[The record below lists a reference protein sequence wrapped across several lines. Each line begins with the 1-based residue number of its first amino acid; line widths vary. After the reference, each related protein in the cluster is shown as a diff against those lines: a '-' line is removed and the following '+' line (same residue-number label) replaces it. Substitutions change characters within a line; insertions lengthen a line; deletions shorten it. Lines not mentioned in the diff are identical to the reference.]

1 MADQSFRALK
11 TALTQTPVL
20 AIPNFAKPFTIET
33 DASGGGVGAVLQQDG
48 HPVAFIS
55 RALGPKNLGL
65 STYEK
70 ECLAIL
76 FAIEQWRPYLQH
88 GEFIIKT
95 DHQSLTHLDDQR
107 LSTTWQQKALTK
119 LLGLQ
124 FKIQYRQGS
133 DNKVADALSRRPD
146 MNQDSVTMQLN
157 GLYVSSITPSW
168 LRQVTQG
175 YMQDSTAQKLIESLT
190 TGAKREHYTLT
201 QGVICFKGRIW
212 LGANKELH
220 QMVMS
225 ALHDS
230 AVGGHSGFPVTY
242 RRIKSSFAWPGMKQH
257 IREFVSG
264 CQICQQ
270 AKPER
275 VKYPG
280 LLLPLPIPEQA
291 WQTVTWILY
300 QGFLHPARVT
310 VFWL

>member
-1 MADQSFRALK
+1 
-11 TALTQTPVL
+11 
-20 AIPNFAKPFTIET
+20 
-33 DASGGGVGAVLQQDG
+33 
-48 HPVAFIS
+48 
-55 RALGPKNLGL
+55 
-65 STYEK
+65 
-70 ECLAIL
+70 
-76 FAIEQWRPYLQH
+76 
-88 GEFIIKT
+88 
-95 DHQSLTHLDDQR
+95 
-107 LSTTWQQKALTK
+107 
-119 LLGLQ
+119 
-124 FKIQYRQGS
+124 
-133 DNKVADALSRRPD
+133 
-146 MNQDSVTMQLN
+146 
-157 GLYVSSITPSW
+157 
-168 LRQVTQG
+168 
-175 YMQDSTAQKLIESLT
+175 MQDSTAQKLIESLT

-201 QGVICFKGRIW
+201 QGVIRFKGRIW

-257 IREFVSG
+257 ICEFVSG